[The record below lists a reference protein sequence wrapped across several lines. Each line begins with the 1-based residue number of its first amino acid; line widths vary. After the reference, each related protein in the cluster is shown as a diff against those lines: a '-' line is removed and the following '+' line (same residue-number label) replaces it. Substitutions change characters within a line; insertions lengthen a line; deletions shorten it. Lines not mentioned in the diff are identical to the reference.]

1 MGCGGSKGYIDTYDH
16 YSEALNAGILPSPDA
31 LDISNVLS
39 RYTFG
44 KGIHSDGTAPIY
56 PSFHG
61 ASCRNPMTGAIEHF
75 LCVGVHTAVE

>member
-16 YSEALNAGILPSPDA
+16 YSEALNAGILSSPDA

-39 RYTFG
+39 RYSFG
-44 KGIHSDGTAPIY
+44 GKAVHGDDPIF

-61 ASCRNPMTGAIEHF
+61 AACRNPMTGATEHF